1 MIAAETAVGV
11 SAPVPNLRAAWWGVV
26 AVFLVHG
33 LVVST
38 WVSRIAGVKSALRLS
53 DGALGIALFGSAI
66 GSVTAIPICGW
77 AASRYGSRR
86 TVQWTAAGFASS
98 LLALAFA
105 PNLPVLFTALFIYGA
120 MAGAND
126 VAINAQAVAVEKR
139 LGAPT
144 MSRFHAMFSL
154 GGIIGASAGGV
165 LAASRVS
172 PAFHFVTVAMVI
184 LAGVLLTRPLM
195 LDTHDRTQPSP
206 RISLRRPPRALIL
219 LSAIGFCIFLSEGA
233 IADWTA
239 VYIKQVLKTGEG
251 MAAAGYAAF
260 SATMTV
266 FRLAGD
272 TITARLGRAWTIR
285 GGGIVAACGLAWSS
299 PQGQFHG
306 ARGIRCRR
314 GRLLFD
320 IPVVFAAGR
329 TNPVRSR
336 SRRSRDGQRTGLS
349 RFSRRSPAHRI
360 RIRSDLLAFGA
371 PCLGDLERSCCRA
384 SQRRRAQRQPAR
396 EPARRC
402 VTDPLYTQHRT
413 G

>member
-11 SAPVPNLRAAWWGVV
+11 STPVPNLHAAWWGVV

-98 LLALAFA
+98 LLALALA
-105 PNLPVLFTALFIYGA
+105 PNLPVLFAALFIYGA

-126 VAINAQAVAVEKR
+126 VAINAQAVGVEKR

-154 GGIIGASAGGV
+154 GGIIGASVGGV
-165 LAASRVS
+165 LAASRVT
-172 PAFHFVTVAMVI
+172 PTFHFVTVAIVI
-184 LAGVLLTRPLM
+184 LAGVILTRPLM
-195 LDTHDRTQPSP
+195 LDTHDRTQSSA
-206 RISLRRPPRALIL
+206 RISLRTPPRALML

-260 SATMTV
+260 SAAMTI
-266 FRLAGD
+266 FRLAGN

-285 GGGIVAACGLAWSS
+285 GGGIVAACGLALVVAADSPFTALAGFAAAGAGFSS
-299 PQGQFHG
+299 
-306 ARGIRCRR
+306 I
-314 GRLLFD
+314 
-320 IPVVFAAGR
+320 IPVVFAAG
-329 TNPVRSR
+329 
-336 SRRSRDGQRTGLS
+336 G
-349 RFSRRSPAHRI
+349 RI
-360 RIRSDLLAFGA
+360 RAVPEAVGVATVSGLGYLGFLVGPPLIGFVSEATSLRSGLLVVVILSAVAAVLVSAVEHSGN
-371 PCLGDLERSCCRA
+371 
-384 SQRRRAQRQPAR
+384 RR
-396 EPARRC
+396 EN
-402 VTDPLYTQHRT
+402 PLADV
-413 G
+413 

>member
-11 SAPVPNLRAAWWGVV
+11 STPVPNLRAAWWGVV

-98 LLALAFA
+98 LLAIALA
-105 PNLPVLFTALFIYGA
+105 PNLPVLFAALFIYGA

-126 VAINAQAVAVEKR
+126 VAINAQAVGVEKR

-165 LAASRVS
+165 LAASRVT
-172 PAFHFVTVAMVI
+172 PTFHFVTVAIVI
-184 LAGVLLTRPLM
+184 LAGVILTRPLM
-195 LDTHDRTQPSP
+195 LDTHDRTQSSA
-206 RISLRRPPRALIL
+206 RISLRTPPRALML

-260 SATMTV
+260 SAAMTI

-285 GGGIVAACGLAWSS
+285 GGGIVAACGLALVVPADSPFTALAGFAAAGAGFSS
-299 PQGQFHG
+299 
-306 ARGIRCRR
+306 I
-314 GRLLFD
+314 
-320 IPVVFAAGR
+320 IPVVFAAG
-329 TNPVRSR
+329 
-336 SRRSRDGQRTGLS
+336 G
-349 RFSRRSPAHRI
+349 RI
-360 RIRSDLLAFGA
+360 RAVPEAVGVATVSGLGYLGFLVGPPLIGFVSEATSLRSGLLVVVILSAVAAVLVSAVEHSGN
-371 PCLGDLERSCCRA
+371 
-384 SQRRRAQRQPAR
+384 RR
-396 EPARRC
+396 EN
-402 VTDPLYTQHRT
+402 PLADV
-413 G
+413 

>member
-1 MIAAETAVGV
+1 MIAAETAVSV
-11 SAPVPNLRAAWWGVV
+11 STPVPHMRAAWWGVV

-105 PNLPVLFTALFIYGA
+105 PNLPVLFAALFIYGA

-139 LGAPT
+139 LGVPT

-165 LAASRVS
+165 LAASRVN
-172 PAFHFVTVAMVI
+172 PTFHFVTVAILI
-184 LAGVLLTRPLM
+184 LAGVILTRPLM
-195 LDTHDRTQPSP
+195 LDTHDRTQSSP
-206 RISLRRPPRALIL
+206 RIALRRPPRALIL
-219 LSAIGFCIFLSEGA
+219 LSAIGFCIFLAEGA

-260 SATMTV
+260 SAAMTI

-285 GGGIVAACGLAWSS
+285 GGGIVAACGLALVVSADSPVTALAGFAAAGAGFSS
-299 PQGQFHG
+299 
-306 ARGIRCRR
+306 I
-314 GRLLFD
+314 
-320 IPVVFAAGR
+320 IPVVFAAG
-329 TNPVRSR
+329 
-336 SRRSRDGQRTGLS
+336 G
-349 RFSRRSPAHRI
+349 
-360 RIRSDLLAFGA
+360 RIRSVPEAVGVATVSGLGYLGFLVGPPLIGFVSEATSLRSGLLVLVILSAVAAVLVSAVEHSGN
-371 PCLGDLERSCCRA
+371 
-384 SQRRRAQRQPAR
+384 RR
-396 EPARRC
+396 EN
-402 VTDPLYTQHRT
+402 PLADA
-413 G
+413 

>member
-11 SAPVPNLRAAWWGVV
+11 STPVPNLRAAWWGVV

-98 LLALAFA
+98 LLALALA
-105 PNLPVLFTALFIYGA
+105 PNLPVLFAALFIYGA

-126 VAINAQAVAVEKR
+126 VAINAQAVGVEKR

-154 GGIIGASAGGV
+154 GGIIGASVGGV
-165 LAASRVS
+165 LAASRVT
-172 PAFHFVTVAMVI
+172 PTFHFVTVAIVI
-184 LAGVLLTRPLM
+184 LAGVILTRPLM
-195 LDTHDRTQPSP
+195 LDTHDRTQSSA
-206 RISLRRPPRALIL
+206 RISLRTPPRALML

-260 SATMTV
+260 SAAMTI

-285 GGGIVAACGLAWSS
+285 GGGIVAACGLALVVAADSPFTALAGFAAAGAGFSS
-299 PQGQFHG
+299 
-306 ARGIRCRR
+306 I
-314 GRLLFD
+314 
-320 IPVVFAAGR
+320 IPVVFAAG
-329 TNPVRSR
+329 
-336 SRRSRDGQRTGLS
+336 G
-349 RFSRRSPAHRI
+349 RI
-360 RIRSDLLAFGA
+360 RAVPEAVGIATVSGLGYLGFLVGPPLIGFVSEATSLRSGLLVVVILSAVAAVLVSAVEHSGN
-371 PCLGDLERSCCRA
+371 
-384 SQRRRAQRQPAR
+384 RR
-396 EPARRC
+396 EN
-402 VTDPLYTQHRT
+402 PLADV
-413 G
+413 